1 MTRVSRNFSNTVQKK
16 ALPAV
21 SADEIVARKTTLLLD
36 QQNRLSIHDLT
47 NKFEKG
53 LTTAAK
59 LSEEARI
66 RKAAPLGKHVYLKKL
81 RDVLESLKGRVVGRN
96 KDDVEEV
103 S

>member
-1 MTRVSRNFSNTVQKK
+1 ME
-16 ALPAV
+16 
-21 SADEIVARKTTLLLD
+21 EIVERKTTLLLD

-66 RKAAPLGKHVYLKKL
+66 RKATPLGKHAMQIGS
-81 RDVLESLKGRVVGRN
+81 DVVGNFSGSRAAASMG
-96 KDDVEEV
+96 VECQHIAAFLSKKFLPQLLVYE
-103 S
+103 